1 MVQQVLSFPPPSDT
15 VYSATKAYIMS
26 FSNALYGEYRNTGI
40 KITLLCPGATET
52 EFSRKANIERT
63 LLFKYAVMKPDKVVK
78 IAYPK
83 IIKGKRLI
91 IREYIINFSFFSQK

>member
-1 MVQQVLSFPPPSDT
+1 MLAKSR
-15 VYSATKAYIMS
+15 
-26 FSNALYGEYRNTGI
+26 ALYGEYRHTGI

-52 EFSRKANIERT
+52 EFARKANIEQT
-63 LLFKYAVMKPDKVVK
+63 LLFKFAVMKPEQVVK

-91 IREYIINFSFFSQK
+91 VSGLYNKFLIFCSKIIPLDITNKLTMIMMNNY